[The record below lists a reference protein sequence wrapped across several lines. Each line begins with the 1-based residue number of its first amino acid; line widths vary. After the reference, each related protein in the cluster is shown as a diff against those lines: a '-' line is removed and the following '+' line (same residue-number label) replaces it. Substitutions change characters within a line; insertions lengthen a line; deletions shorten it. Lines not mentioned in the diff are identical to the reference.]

1 MIMVKETFLK
11 KNRKKVIFSII
22 LILTVL
28 IVFIFSRKKNI
39 KFNINRFDIELI
51 TRGNISKI
59 VTANGTIN
67 PTNVIS
73 VGSQVSGKI
82 EKIYVDYN
90 DVVKKNQRLAKLETE
105 LLDRELSQAMSQL
118 KQANSNLKL
127 VELNT
132 KRTRE
137 LYKNNYISKAELDE
151 AENRLTNAKEEY
163 NIAKTRYQIS
173 KTQLGYAYIN
183 SPTAGVIVSRDVDEG
198 QTVASSFSTPTLFT
212 VAEDLTNMQIETSVS
227 ESDIGMIKNKENLV
241 VTFTVDAYKNKIF
254 NGRIKQVRLNPVIDS
269 NVVVYNV
276 VIETDN
282 KDGLLLPGMT
292 AYVSITIDSV
302 ENVLRIPNTV
312 LRFSA
317 TKDTRLAMGLEGIS
331 KEEREELSQK
341 IKTGNYAYIYVIDY
355 RTNKPKGLLV
365 ERGINDI
372 DYTEI
377 RSSELRENDR
387 VISSYLDA
395 KKTK

>member
-1 MIMVKETFLK
+1 MVKETFLK

-105 LLDRELSQAMSQL
+105 LLDRELSQARSQL

-132 KRTRE
+132 KRVRE
-137 LYKNNYISKAELDE
+137 LFKNNYISKAELDE
-151 AENRLTNAKEEY
+151 AENRLVNAKEEY
-163 NIAKTRYQIS
+163 NIAKTRYQMS
-173 KTQLGYAYIN
+173 KTQLSYAYIN
-183 SPTAGVIVSRDVDEG
+183 SPTAGVIVSRAVDEG

-212 VAEDLTNMQIETSVS
+212 VAEDLSNMQIETSVS
-227 ESDIGMIKNKENLV
+227 ESDIGMIKNKENLDI
-241 VTFTVDAYKNKIF
+241 TFTVDAYKNKTF
-254 NGRIKQVRLNPVIDS
+254 HGKIKQVRLNPVIDS

-292 AYVSITIDSV
+292 AYVSIVIDSV

-312 LRFSA
+312 LRFNA
-317 TKDTRLAMGLEGIS
+317 TKDTRLAMGLNEVN
-331 KEEREELSQK
+331 KVEKEELSRK

-355 RTNKPKGLLV
+355 RTNKPKGVLV

-372 DYTEI
+372 TYTEI
-377 RSSELRENDR
+377 ESSELREGDR

-395 KKTK
+395 KKNK

>member
-1 MIMVKETFLK
+1 MIMVKETFFK
-11 KNRKKVIFSII
+11 KNRKKVIFSVI
-22 LILTVL
+22 LILVIL
-28 IVFIFSRKKNI
+28 IVFIFSRNKAV
-39 KFNINRFDIELI
+39 KFNINRFDIEKI

-90 DVVKKNQRLAKLETE
+90 DGVNHNQRLDKLETD

-173 KTQLGYAYIN
+173 KTQLSYAYIN

-254 NGRIKQVRLNPVIDS
+254 NGKIKQVRLNPVIDS

-317 TKDTRLAMGLEGIS
+317 TKDTRLAMGLEGIT

>member
-1 MIMVKETFLK
+1 MVKETFFK
-11 KNRKKVIFSII
+11 KNRKKVIFSVI
-22 LILTVL
+22 LILVIL
-28 IVFIFSRKKNI
+28 IVFIFSRNKAV
-39 KFNINRFDIELI
+39 KFNINRFDIEKI

-90 DVVKKNQRLAKLETE
+90 DVVKKNQRLAKLETD

-173 KTQLGYAYIN
+173 KTQLSYAYIN

-254 NGRIKQVRLNPVIDS
+254 NGKIKQVRLNPVIDS

-317 TKDTRLAMGLEGIS
+317 TKDTRLAMGLEGIT

>member
-1 MIMVKETFLK
+1 MIMVKETFFK
-11 KNRKKVIFSII
+11 KNRKKVIFSVI
-22 LILTVL
+22 LILVIL
-28 IVFIFSRKKNI
+28 IVFIFSRNKAV
-39 KFNINRFDIELI
+39 KFNINRFDIEKI

-90 DVVKKNQRLAKLETE
+90 DVVKKNQRLAKLETD

-173 KTQLGYAYIN
+173 KTQLSYAYIN

-254 NGRIKQVRLNPVIDS
+254 NGKIKQVRLNPVIDS

-317 TKDTRLAMGLEGIS
+317 TKDTRLAMGLEGIT

>member
-1 MIMVKETFLK
+1 MIIAKETFFK
-11 KNRKKVIFSII
+11 KNRKKVIFSVI
-22 LILTVL
+22 LILVIL
-28 IVFIFSRKKNI
+28 IIFIFSRNKKV
-39 KFNINRFDIELI
+39 KFNINRFDIEKVS
-51 TRGNISKI
+51 RGNISKI